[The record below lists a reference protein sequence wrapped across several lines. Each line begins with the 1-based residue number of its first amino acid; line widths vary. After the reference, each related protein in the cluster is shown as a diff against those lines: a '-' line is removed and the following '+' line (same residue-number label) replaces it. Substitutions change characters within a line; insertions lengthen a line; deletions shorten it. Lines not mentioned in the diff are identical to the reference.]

1 VPDRVALTLCGHMHG
16 GQINLPLV
24 GSPFLRGSPKFRKYI
39 YGVYQEGLRTLV
51 LSGGLGTSFVP
62 LRLGRPPEVV
72 MIHLGGATHS

>member
-1 VPDRVALTLCGHMHG
+1 MTLCGHMHG